1 MLLTLLN
8 FMKKTAT
15 IILNRNLP
23 KVTDSLVEHLKKN
36 DGDYTDIFV
45 IEAGS
50 DKNNLSKYFTWHIET
65 EEVLKYG
72 LRYSRGM
79 NYGLLKLW
87 QDDDRIN
94 KSTWKKYDS
103 FFLITNDTKFPEN
116 QKTIKVLQKI
126 LTEYPKVGILS
137 PCSKR
142 WGEKDLIGS
151 DSLKYFWFIHNNAYF
166 VKKELVEQLMNT
178 EDPSYMNFLFD
189 GNNFRGYLQESEII
203 AKTYANDWAAAIT
216 TKVYAE
222 EDETYLHDNNK
233 LIKTESYE
241 KNLELYVDEGLKWV
255 KKKYGFNSRWQMMQY
270 SQLFYNKF
278 FEYYPEEK
286 INKI

>member
-1 MLLTLLN
+1 
-8 FMKKTAT
+8 MKKTAT

-23 KVTDSLVEHLKKN
+23 KETNALVEHLKKY

-45 IEAGS
+45 VEAGS
-50 DKNNLSKYFTWHIET
+50 DKGNLSKYCTWHVET
-65 EEVLKYG
+65 KEVVKNG
-72 LRYSRGM
+72 MRYSRGM

-87 QDDDRIN
+87 KEGD
-94 KSTWKKYDS
+94 WKKYDS

-116 QKTIKVLQKI
+116 QNTIKTLQKI
-126 LTEYPKVGILS
+126 QAGYPKVGILS

-142 WGEKDLIGS
+142 WGEKDLIGP

-166 VKKELVEQLMNT
+166 LRKDLMEQLINT
-178 EDPSYMNFLFD
+178 DDPSYIDFLFD
-189 GNNFRGYLQESEII
+189 GNNFRGYLSESEII
-203 AKTYANDWAAAIT
+203 AKGYANDWAAAIT
-216 TKVYAE
+216 TKIYAE
-222 EDETYLHDNNK
+222 EDESYLLDKSK

-241 KNLELYVDEGLKWV
+241 ENLQLYVDEGLKWV

-270 SQLFYNKF
+270 SQLFYDKF

>member
-1 MLLTLLN
+1 
-8 FMKKTAT
+8 MKKTAT

-23 KVTDSLVEHLKKN
+23 KVTDALVEHLKKN
-36 DGDYTDIFV
+36 DGDSTDIFV

-50 DKNNLSKYFTWHIET
+50 DKNNLSKYCTWHLET
-65 EEVLKYG
+65 KEALKYG

-87 QDDDRIN
+87 QDDDKIN
-94 KSTWKKYDS
+94 KTTWKKYDS

-116 QKTIKVLQKI
+116 QNTVKALQEI
-126 LTEYPKVGILS
+126 QTEYPKVGILS

-142 WGEKDLIGS
+142 WGERVLIGK

-166 VKKELVEQLMNT
+166 VKRELIEQLMNT
-178 EDPSYMNFLFD
+178 DNPSYMNFLFD

-222 EDETYLHDNNK
+222 EDETYLHDKNK

-255 KKKYGFNSRWQMMQY
+255 KKKYGFNSRWQMTQY

>member
-1 MLLTLLN
+1 
-8 FMKKTAT
+8 MKKTAT

-23 KVTDSLVEHLKKN
+23 KVTDALVEHLKKN
-36 DGDYTDIFV
+36 DGDFTDIFV
-45 IEAGS
+45 VEAGS
-50 DKNNLSKYFTWHIET
+50 DKNNLSKYCTWHLEA

-87 QDDDRIN
+87 QE
-94 KSTWKKYDS
+94 SVWKKYNS
-103 FFLITNDTKFPEN
+103 FFLITNDTKFPKN
-116 QKTIKVLQKI
+116 QNTVKTLQKI
-126 LTEYPKVGILS
+126 QIEYPKAGILS

-142 WGEKDLIGS
+142 WGEKDLIGT
-151 DSLKYFWFIHNNAYF
+151 DSLKYFWFIHSGAYF
-166 VKKELVEQLMNT
+166 LHKELVEQLMNK
-178 EDPSYMNFLFD
+178 ENPSYMNFLFD

-222 EDETYLHDNNK
+222 EEESYLLDKNK

-241 KNLELYVDEGLKWV
+241 QNLKLYVDEGLKWI
-255 KKKYGFNSRWQMMQY
+255 KKKYGFNNRWQMMQY
-270 SQLFYNKF
+270 SQLFYHKF
-278 FEYYPEEK
+278 FEYYPKEK

>member
-1 MLLTLLN
+1 
-8 FMKKTAT
+8 MKKTAT

-23 KVTDSLVEHLKKN
+23 KETDALVEHLKKN
-36 DGDYTDIFV
+36 DGDFTDIFV
-45 IEAGS
+45 VEAGS
-50 DKNNLSKYFTWHIET
+50 DKNNLSKYCTWHLET
-65 EEVLKYG
+65 EEVLKHG
-72 LRYSRGM
+72 LRYFRGM

-87 QDDDRIN
+87 
-94 KSTWKKYDS
+94 KEGVWKKYNS
-103 FFLITNDTKFPEN
+103 FFLITNDTKFSKN
-116 QKTIKVLQKI
+116 QNTVKTLQKI
-126 LTEYPKVGILS
+126 QTEYPKVGILS
-137 PCSKR
+137 PCSKK

-151 DSLKYFWFIHNNAYF
+151 DSLKYFWFIHSGAYF
-166 VKKELVEQLMNT
+166 LHKELVEQLMNK
-178 EDPSYMNFLFD
+178 ENPSYMNFLFD

-222 EDETYLHDNNK
+222 EDESYLLDKNK

-241 KNLELYVDEGLKWV
+241 QNLKLYVDEGLKWI

>member
-1 MLLTLLN
+1 MN
-8 FMKKTAT
+8 KTAT

-23 KVTDSLVEHLKKN
+23 KETDALVEDLMRV
-36 DGDYTDIFV
+36 DGDRTDVFV
-45 IEAGS
+45 VEAGS
-50 DKNNLSKYFTWHIET
+50 DKGNLSKYSTWHVDS
-65 EEVLKYG
+65 EEVVRQG
-72 LRYSRGM
+72 MRYSRGM
-79 NYGLLKLW
+79 NYGLLQLW
-87 QDDDRIN
+87 NSD
-94 KSTWKKYDS
+94 KWEKYDS
-103 FFLITNDTKFPEN
+103 FFLITNDTKFPKN
-116 QKTIKVLQKI
+116 QNTVKALQKI
-126 LTEYPKVGILS
+126 QTEYPKVGILS
-137 PCSKR
+137 PCSKK
-142 WGEKDLIGS
+142 WGEMDLIGT

-166 VKKELVEQLMNT
+166 LRKELVEQLMNT
-178 EDPSYMNFLFD
+178 ENPSYMNFLFD

-222 EDETYLHDNNK
+222 EDESYLLDKNR
-233 LIKTESYE
+233 LIKTESY
-241 KNLELYVDEGLKWV
+241 KQNLKLYVDEGLKWI

>member
-1 MLLTLLN
+1 
-8 FMKKTAT
+8 MKKTAT

-23 KVTDSLVEHLKKN
+23 KETDILAEHLKKN
-36 DGDYTDIFV
+36 DGDFTDIFV
-45 IEAGS
+45 VEAGS
-50 DKNNLSKYFTWHIET
+50 DKDNLSKYYTWHLET
-65 EEVLKYG
+65 EEVLKNG

-87 QDDDRIN
+87 EDDAWN
-94 KSTWKKYDS
+94 KYDS
-103 FFLITNDTKFPEN
+103 FFLITNDTKFPKN
-116 QKTIKVLQKI
+116 QKTIKTLQEVQA
-126 LTEYPKVGILS
+126 EYSKVGILS

-142 WGEKDLIGS
+142 WGEMNLIGKN
-151 DSLKYFWFIHNNAYF
+151 SLKYFWFIHNNAYF
-166 VKKELVEQLMNT
+166 VHKDLVERLMNT
-178 EDPSYMNFLFD
+178 DNPSYINFLFD

-222 EDETYLHDNNK
+222 EEETYLLDKNK

-241 KNLELYVDEGLKWV
+241 ENLELYIDEGLKWV

-278 FEYYPEEK
+278 FEYYPKEK